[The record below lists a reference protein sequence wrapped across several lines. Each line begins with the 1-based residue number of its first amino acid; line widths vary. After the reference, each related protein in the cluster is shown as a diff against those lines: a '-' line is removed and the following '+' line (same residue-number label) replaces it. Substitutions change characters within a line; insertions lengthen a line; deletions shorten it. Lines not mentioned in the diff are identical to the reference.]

1 MIFAF
6 MPAGI
11 SSTFGGFHPEGI
23 SSAKRISLQLRKCAV
38 ACCAKTL
45 RRTRRDKV
53 GCRMCRPRREAYW
66 VRRADGL
73 RIKNRIIIYGR
84 KSRIPE
90 IFNLALL

>member
-38 ACCAKTL
+38 ARCAKTL
-45 RRTRRDKV
+45 RRTRRW
-53 GCRMCRPRREAYW
+53 GCLFFQKLICCSSGHNIATLVIGMANVPAHPFKTDLM
-66 VRRADGL
+66 RA
-73 RIKNRIIIYGR
+73 
-84 KSRIPE
+84 
-90 IFNLALL
+90 AQ